1 MIGILGSK
9 QNESATDIE
18 KLFDVGIQ
26 FMGYGEYAYAYLCFY
41 RSGKKDC
48 ITLYNRALCCYMVSW
63 FEECYNLLGDA
74 KKLIPASSSFEF
86 RELPNHFVQWEN
98 SDSPVFIP
106 LPCYTPVNI
115 VATHLLRLKA
125 EVAYKLGL
133 YNEVRAI
140 ASRLGNKYLHIN
152 NILNQIKP

>member
-1 MIGILGSK
+1 
-9 QNESATDIE
+9 
-18 KLFDVGIQ
+18 
-26 FMGYGEYAYAYLCFY
+26 
-41 RSGKKDC
+41 
-48 ITLYNRALCCYMVSW
+48 MVSW